1 MKKLHFTGKIL
12 TSVFFLVLILSSC
25 RKEDKLR
32 GEELQSKSKHVSPY
46 IAVPN
51 CPSLS
56 PLAWASSYRLRGV
69 YGPITLDVDYP
80 YWRITCD
87 DGSIIPLQNYLPFYG
102 QISIEGSNG
111 VVNMQP
117 GVSNQFVIS
126 VGTWSLPDG
135 QAVLDGIHKFE
146 SAWNAWV
153 SSGSGAAPDVST
165 YVPKSTTS
173 TLTLTGKLIR
183 TTTGTTFAAIGTC
196 YPNVFPCNNLV
207 VE

>member
-1 MKKLHFTGKIL
+1 MKKLRFAGTIFTFIFFSAL
-12 TSVFFLVLILSSC
+12 TISSC
-25 RKEDKLR
+25 RKDEKVPS
-32 GEELQSKSKHVSPY
+32 EELQSVSRHVSPQ

-56 PLAWASSYRLRGV
+56 PLAWVSSSRLRGI
-69 YGPITLDVDYP
+69 YGPVTIYVDYP
-80 YWRITCD
+80 YWPITCSD
-87 DGSIIPLQNYLPFYG
+87 SSTIPLQNYLPFYG
-102 QISIEGSNG
+102 QVSIEGSNG

-146 SAWNAWV
+146 SAWNNWV
-153 SSGSGAAPDVST
+153 LLPSGPAPDVAT

-173 TLTLTGKLIR
+173 TVTVTGKLIR

-196 YPNVFPCNNLV
+196 YPNVFPCQSV
-207 VE
+207 PVE